1 MKKLKAQRLFLASP
15 WLIIFL
21 PTTEMRFDAIGYGG
35 GARIS
40 FAPNS
45 LFRPDK
51 ADLLPCYRELI
62 PCSVA
67 QGICLVNN

>member
-1 MKKLKAQRLFLASP
+1 MLRYLAMTGSARGNGKARS
-15 WLIIFL
+15 
-21 PTTEMRFDAIGYGG
+21 
-35 GARIS
+35 ARID

-51 ADLLPCYRELI
+51 AELIPCYRELI

-67 QGICLVNN
+67 QGILPQISAITVVFETAFAENG